1 MGIVW
6 NARSR
11 GLRGEGFIR
20 TVAGPVVAVAVL
32 TGCGPSVLDESA
44 DAATVVVGAGDDAA
58 SELLARIYAGALAG
72 SGTRTELRT
81 GLGGRADYLAAL
93 DAAEVTLVPDYTGRL
108 LRYFAPAATD
118 TDAEDVFEALAR
130 SLPDDMAVTDYAAA
144 QDRSVLFVSDA
155 TAARLGTTELAGL
168 VGRCGEL
175 TVTVTGGFE
184 ENDGLRDMAERG
196 CVPGR
201 VETGDGDAARHAA
214 ADGEGVAALTTASA
228 AARDATG
235 VALKD
240 APDRAPGTA
249 PEDGTGTEPPVFT
262 AQNVVPV
269 FRKQGLEERQLEAL
283 SLVAGELTTADLAEM
298 LERVGGGE
306 DSAVVAQAWLTEHV

>member
-6 NARSR
+6 SARSR

-32 TGCGPSVLDESA
+32 TGCGPSVVDEST
-44 DAATVVVGAGDDAA
+44 DVATVVVGAGDDAA

-130 SLPDDMAVTDYAAA
+130 SLPDDMAITDYAAA

-155 TAARLGTTELAGL
+155 TAARLGTTELAGI

-201 VETGDGDAARHAA
+201 VETDDAPGPAA
-214 ADGEGVAALTTASA
+214 GGGVAALTTASA

-235 VALKD
+235 VALQD
-240 APDRAPGTA
+240 APDRAPGSG
-249 PEDGTGTEPPVFT
+249 PETGTGTEPPVFT

-269 FRKQGLEERQLEAL
+269 FRKHVLEERQLEAL

-298 LERVGGGE
+298 LDRIGGGE

>member
-1 MGIVW
+1 MGNVW
-6 NARSR
+6 NVRRRR
-11 GLRGEGFIR
+11 GGGFGR
-20 TVAGPVVAVAVL
+20 TAAGLTVAVAVL

-44 DAATVVVGAGDDAA
+44 DAATVVVGSGDDVA

-81 GLGGRADYLAAL
+81 GLGDRAGYLAAL

-108 LRYFAPAATD
+108 LRYFAPAAPD

-130 SLPDDMAVTDYAAA
+130 SLPDDLAITDYAAA
-144 QDRSVLFVSDA
+144 QDRSMLLVSDA
-155 TAARLGTTELAGL
+155 TAERLGTTEVAGIL
-168 VGRCGEL
+168 GRCGEL
-175 TVTVTGGFE
+175 TVTVSGGFE
-184 ENDGLRDMAERG
+184 VNDGLRDLAERG

-201 VETGDGDAARHAA
+201 VESGDDDVALYAATQGASA
-214 ADGEGVAALTTASA
+214 AALTTTSVV
-228 AARDATG
+228 ARDTSG
-235 VALKD
+235 VALED
-240 APDRAPGTA
+240 APDRAPGTD
-249 PEDGTGTEPPVFT
+249 PEDATATEPPVFA

-269 FRKQGLEERQLEAL
+269 FREHVLGERQLEAL

-298 LERVGGGE
+298 LGRIDGGE